1 MLDIF
6 APNAI
11 ILFMNSEI
19 LNESIQRLDTL
30 FNLVHDGD
38 EQDIHDAIQRLTKI
52 MKSSRYVYVRD
63 RASEI
68 LDDPFTHNML
78 DDMIR
83 KKGDH
88 ILGIAVDPSQK
99 ELLED
104 EKTFASFL
112 MDIQDLGYI
121 YKDKSNSVAWRLLDN
136 IFESNSFPDK
146 IRDSAG
152 IELGYTWAQRYIQIH
167 PWKSESFIALVAAL
181 FAAGVV
187 EIGIEWYKHF
197 SRPH

>member
-1 MLDIF
+1 
-6 APNAI
+6 
-11 ILFMNSEI
+11 MNSEI
-19 LNESIQRLDTL
+19 LSESVQELDTL
-30 FNLVHDGD
+30 FNLVYDGND
-38 EQDIHDAIQRLTKI
+38 TDVNDAIGRLTTI
-52 MKSSRYVYVRD
+52 MKRSRYVYVRD

-68 LDDPFTHNML
+68 LDEPFIHEML

-99 ELLED
+99 ELLD
-104 EKTFASFL
+104 DDATFNLFL

-167 PWKSESFIALVAAL
+167 PWKSEAIIAIAAAL
-181 FAAGVV
+181 LAAGIV
-187 EIGIEWYKHF
+187 EVGIELYRHY
-197 SRPH
+197 SNSH

>member
-1 MLDIF
+1 
-6 APNAI
+6 
-11 ILFMNSEI
+11 MNSEI
-19 LNESIQRLDTL
+19 LSESVQELDALFDLVYAGNETDV
-30 FNLVHDGD
+30 N
-38 EQDIHDAIQRLTKI
+38 DAIQRLAKI
-52 MKSSRYVYVRD
+52 KKSSRYVYVRD
-63 RASEI
+63 RVSEI
-68 LDDPFTHNML
+68 LDEPFTHEML

-99 ELLED
+99 ELLDD
-104 EKTFASFL
+104 EKTFTLFL

-121 YKDKSNSVAWRLLDN
+121 YRVKSNSVAWRLLDN

-167 PWKSESFIALVAAL
+167 PWKSEALIALAAAL
-181 FAAGVV
+181 IAAGFV
-187 EIGIEWYKHF
+187 EVGIELYRHY
-197 SRPH
+197 SNSH

>member
-1 MLDIF
+1 
-6 APNAI
+6 
-11 ILFMNSEI
+11 MNSEI
-19 LNESIQRLDTL
+19 LSESVQQLDAL
-30 FNLVHDGD
+30 FDLVHDGTD
-38 EQDIHDAIQRLTKI
+38 HQINDAIEQLVKI
-52 MKSSRYVYVRD
+52 IKTSRYVYVRD

-68 LDDPFTHNML
+68 LDDPFTHEIL

-104 EKTFASFL
+104 EASFSLFL

-121 YKDKSNSVAWRLLDN
+121 YRVKSNSVAWRLLDN

-152 IELGYTWAQRYIQIH
+152 IELGYTWAQRYVQIH
-167 PWKSESFIALVAAL
+167 PWKSEALIALLAAL
-181 FAAGVV
+181 IAAGVV
-187 EIGIEWYKHF
+187 EIGIEFYWHY
-197 SRPH
+197 SSID